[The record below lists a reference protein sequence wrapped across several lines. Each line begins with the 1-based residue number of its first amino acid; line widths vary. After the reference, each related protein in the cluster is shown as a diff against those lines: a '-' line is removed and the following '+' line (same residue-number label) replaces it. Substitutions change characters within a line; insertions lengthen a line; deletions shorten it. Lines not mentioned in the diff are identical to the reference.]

1 VLSKEARA
9 VVERRIQQ
17 QVVRKQHPCPCV
29 GSGCTE
35 VFLTLHDMTVHHREV
50 HLGKDIFV
58 CTEEGCARKFA
69 TPALRDTHVRA
80 HTKERPFV
88 CQFESCGMTFVQKSN
103 LTRHLRT
110 HTGERPY
117 ACDLCPMAFSQK
129 ASYKYHKDAVHDNN
143 RRFRCVAENCKSAFP
158 TAAALR
164 SHTAYHVAT
173 RVALARA
180 RAGGGAGGGVEDQ
193 IAAGQ
198 EGVGAGV
205 EDQGVGVAGQEG
217 VGVEDQGAG
226 GVELVW
232 RRRVKRRRVKMDQA
246 SEFCV

>member
-9 VVERRIQQ
+9 VVESRIQQ
-17 QVVRKQHPCPCV
+17 QVVRKQYPCPCSGSGS

-35 VFLTLHDMTVHHREV
+35 VFLTLHDMRVHHREA

-69 TPALRDTHVRA
+69 TPALRAAHVRT

-88 CQFESCGMTFVQKSN
+88 CTFESCDMTFVQKSN

-117 ACDLCPMAFSQK
+117 ACPLCPMAFSQK
-129 ASYKYHKDAVHDNN
+129 ASYKYHKDVHDNN
-143 RRFRCVAENCKSAFP
+143 RRFTCVADNCKAAFP
-158 TAAALR
+158 TASALR
-164 SHTAYHVAT
+164 SHLAYHVAP

-180 RAGGGAGGGVEDQ
+180 RGGEDEGAGVEDQ
-193 IAAGQ
+193 GAAGQ
-198 EGVGAGV
+198 EGVGVEDQEGAGV
-205 EDQGVGVAGQEG
+205 EGVED
-217 VGVEDQGAG
+217 VEDQGAG

-246 SEFCV
+246 SEFFV